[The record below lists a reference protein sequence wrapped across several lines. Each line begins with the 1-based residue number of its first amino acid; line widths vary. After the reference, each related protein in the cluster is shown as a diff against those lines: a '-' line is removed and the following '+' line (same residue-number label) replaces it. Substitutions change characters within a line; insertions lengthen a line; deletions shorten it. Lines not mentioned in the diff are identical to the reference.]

1 MYDRL
6 TTKDRSMRA
15 KAEPEYYAA
24 TLALLRTV
32 TFQDRSHFT
41 VRRCAIVFLPVV
53 HKELD
58 IPEEA

>member
-1 MYDRL
+1 
-6 TTKDRSMRA
+6 MRA

-41 VRRCAIVFLPVV
+41 VRRCAIVFLPVG

-58 IPEEA
+58 IPEEAWF